1 MEEAGV
7 ILDPN
12 IVLIMGIRFIQA
24 KKEDVIICLP
34 EEIKNMLI
42 KAIVEDVIKKND
54 CQNLL
59 TDTFIVSVFYFVRR
73 ILEKTKTILEKDG
86 L

>member
-1 MEEAGV
+1 
-7 ILDPN
+7 
-12 IVLIMGIRFIQA
+12 
-24 KKEDVIICLP
+24 
-34 EEIKNMLI
+34 MLI

>member
-1 MEEAGV
+1 M